1 MKKIANYLLLLL
13 CVPMFIACNSD
24 GSNRQPNVS
33 GSTSG
38 DEEAGNSFQYS
49 REEAGSFIEQWVDS
63 AELKTNLPK
72 IKEAQVTEDLYSFYS
87 KRNYSP
93 AWTAGTAA
101 RLVSTIRNIEQEG
114 LNPDSYPVDT
124 IQTLIEQ
131 VQQENSAEAGAKLD
145 LLLSA
150 TYLKLAD
157 VIATGKV
164 KPGNYYNSWH
174 IKPVAPDTLYTHL
187 QQAVES
193 GEVNAS
199 LDYFRPRFDQYE
211 KLQQYIDTYSRIVE
225 NGGWPD
231 IESKGELQPGDSS
244 QQVEQIRQRLHI
256 SGDLAAG
263 PSEWTSPAVYD
274 STLISAVNNFQVRM
288 GLEVQPT
295 ITAEMIEAM
304 NVPAETRLKQI
315 ALNLDRIRWF
325 SSGDMPP
332 TYVLVNLPEYKLQV
346 VDDGE
351 KVKTMKVVV
360 GEQMNSTPIFSDKI
374 QYAVFSPYW
383 NVPNS
388 IAMDEIWPNARNN
401 PGYLSSRHYEVLTG
415 WGDDARVISPS
426 EIDWDN
432 LRQYRIRQKPGPWNS
447 LGRVKFMFPNDYAIY
462 LHDTPADHLFE
473 EYTRAFSHGCIRVEE
488 PAWLADWLFPQYER
502 QDVKNKMNNTNRDI
516 VSLED
521 EVPVYIF
528 YLTSFVDDNG
538 DINFREDLYELDKRL
553 TPQFDLI

>member
-1 MKKIANYLLLLL
+1 
-13 CVPMFIACNSD
+13 MFIACNSKD
-24 GSNRQPNVS
+24 SS
-33 GSTSG
+33 GQANTSGNISG
-38 DEEAGNSFQYS
+38 DEEAGNSFQYA
-49 REEAGSFIEQWVDS
+49 REDAGRYIEQWLDS
-63 AELKTNLPK
+63 AQLKTNLPK
-72 IKEAQVTEDLYSFYS
+72 IKEEQVAKDLFSFYS
-87 KRNYSP
+87 NRNYSP
-93 AWTAGTAA
+93 AWTSGTAA
-101 RLVSTIRNIEQEG
+101 RLLSTIRDIDKEG
-114 LNPDSYPVDT
+114 LNPNSYPADT
-124 IQTLIEQ
+124 IRTLM
-131 VQQENSAEAGAKLD
+131 QQAQQGNSAETGAKLD

-164 KPGNYYNSWH
+164 KPGDYYNSWY
-174 IKPVAPDTLYTHL
+174 IKPKAPDTLYTYL

-193 GEVNAS
+193 GDIDAS

-211 KLQQYIDTYSRIVE
+211 KLQQYINTYSRIVK
-225 NGGWPD
+225 NGGWPE
-231 IESKGELQPGDSS
+231 IETKEAIQPGDSS

-263 PSEWTSPAVYD
+263 PAEWNSPAVYD

-288 GLEVQPT
+288 GLEVQPA

-304 NVPAETRLKQI
+304 NVTAETRLKQI

-332 TYVLVNLPEYKLQV
+332 TYVLVNLPEYSLQV
-346 VDDGE
+346 VDEGE
-351 KVKTMKVVV
+351 KIKTMKVVV

-374 QYAVFSPYW
+374 EYAVFSPYW

-388 IAMDEIWPNARNN
+388 IAMDEIWPNARKN
-401 PGYLSSRHYEVLTG
+401 PGYLRSRHYEVLTG
-415 WGDDARVISPS
+415 WGDDAEVISPS
-426 EIDWDN
+426 EIDWDK

-462 LHDTPADHLFE
+462 LHDTPANHLFQ
-473 EYTRAFSHGCIRVEE
+473 EYSRAYSHGCIRVEE
-488 PAWLADWLFPQYER
+488 PAWLADWLFPQLER
-502 QDVKNKMNNTNRDI
+502 QDVKNKMNNTNRDV

-538 DINFREDLYELDKRL
+538 NINFREDLYELDKRL